1 MEKSLECVPIS
12 RCCTSRQI
20 GAGFANSN
28 YAGTKQLDVPAQKH
42 ARAGNLSKASQTIC
56 STLKPALKSDTL
68 DKLKAK
74 PPQDSTGFDSR
85 HWPTAEKMDAL
96 RRDDDW
102 QNTEAESFSVKKIR
116 QHFAAAR
123 H

>member
-1 MEKSLECVPIS
+1 
-12 RCCTSRQI
+12 
-20 GAGFANSN
+20 
-28 YAGTKQLDVPAQKH
+28 
-42 ARAGNLSKASQTIC
+42 
-56 STLKPALKSDTL
+56 
-68 DKLKAK
+68 
-74 PPQDSTGFDSR
+74 
-85 HWPTAEKMDAL
+85 MDAL